1 MSENTAKKLE
11 ENEVSVDTEQ
21 LDLEVEVIDDTP
33 EEDRGKQRNEEA
45 PKAKIP
51 DDEEIKTYSG
61 DVQKRIKEL
70 KYEYHEERRAKEA
83 AERTQDEAVSA
94 LEKALA
100 ENKKLRTTL
109 DKGEGVLV
117 EEAKKRVGAQIESA
131 KKEYKEAYE
140 SGDPDKILTAQE
152 KLNRAQNEQFKVESY
167 RLPEREAS
175 KDATPSS
182 VKPPVTAQ
190 KPRITAQ
197 DKSWLNKND
206 EWFNKPGYE
215 DMTGFAYG
223 IHEKLIK
230 AKINPT
236 LDPDEYYRRVDEGLQ
251 RAFPDYYNKQNAESK
266 EVEAPQRTA
275 GTVVAPVERS
285 AKKPRKVQLTST
297 QIGLAKRLGLT
308 PEQYAQQLLKEST
321 NG

>member
-33 EEDRGKQRNEEA
+33 EEDRGKQRNQEA

-117 EEAKKRVGAQIESA
+117 EEAKKR
-131 KKEYKEAYE
+131 
-140 SGDPDKILTAQE
+140 DPDKILTAQE